1 MSSRVPM
8 LITGSVDGRERKL
21 QKPTQTK
28 ITRFFILFFGV
39 ISISTAAIFIRFAQ
53 KEADSL
59 VIAAVR
65 MIISAIPLIPIVLIN
80 HRIEMSRISRRN
92 LFLSLLSGFLLALH
106 FASWITSL
114 EYTSIASSVV
124 IVCTTPIWVTLFGAI
139 VYREKVSNTTIIGIT
154 LALVGGIFVALNE
167 TCVLGFSGIVC
178 NFGTNS
184 NNGIHFFGNFLAF
197 IGALM
202 AAGYLIVGK
211 EVRKQ
216 VSLVPYAFIVY
227 SFSAVVLSLL
237 VVTTRTPVT
246 LYQPVTYLFLIL
258 LAIIPQLIGHSSLNW
273 ALKYLS
279 TTYVSI
285 AQMGEP
291 IGSTILAIF
300 IFQEIPSAIKILG
313 ALLILAGIFTVSKSS
328 ISAQSN

>member
-1 MSSRVPM
+1 MQNS
-8 LITGSVDGRERKL
+8 TH
-21 QKPTQTK
+21 TK
-28 ITRFFILFFGV
+28 VTRFFILFFGV

-59 VIAAVR
+59 VIAAAR
-65 MIISAIPLIPIVLIN
+65 MTISAIPLIPIILISHLN
-80 HRIEMSRISRRN
+80 DMRRFTRKN
-92 LFLSLLSGFLLALH
+92 LLLSFLSGFLLALH
-106 FASWITSL
+106 FAAWITSL

-139 VYREKVSNTTIIGIT
+139 AYHEKVRRNTIIGIL
-154 LALVGGIFVALNE
+154 LALVGGVLVALNE
-167 TCVLGFSGIVC
+167 NCVLNFSGLVC
-178 NFGTNS
+178 GFRASG
-184 NNGIHFFGNFLAF
+184 NNGTQVLGNVLAF

-202 AAGYLIVGK
+202 AAGYLIIGK

-216 VSLVPYAFIVY
+216 VSLVPYAFVVY
-227 SFSAVVLSLL
+227 SSSAVILSLL
-237 VVTTRTPVT
+237 VVITRTPVKI
-246 LYQPVTYLFLIL
+246 YQPVTYIFLIL

-313 ALLILAGIFTVSKSS
+313 AVFILAGIFTVSRSS
-328 ISAQSN
+328 IST